1 MTDVYTDTEYSATTL
16 AVLAERRGFVIRKMP
31 LKFGTGGLKMSEL
44 TLDEAI
50 KHCEEVAKRNGIM
63 AKFRPRMDYYADELV
78 SREDCLKRASEYRQL
93 AEWLKEL
100 KNRREVSEI
109 EKRSIE
115 KCDKCSDILDCPLY
129 YPWLKE

>member
-1 MTDVYTDTEYSATTL
+1 MT
-16 AVLAERRGFVIRKMP
+16 I
-31 LKFGTGGLKMSEL
+31 
-44 TLDEAI
+44 DEAI
-50 KHCEEVAKRNGIM
+50 KKCNEEATRQESIANSAKHLDVSHESIVHCKRC
-63 AKFRPRMDYYADELV
+63 ATEH
-78 SREDCLKRASEYRQL
+78 RQL
-93 AEWLKEL
+93 AEWLTEL